1 MSITARIEV
10 NKLRR
15 RVTIYGTPTLAEVSR
30 AIEVLEAEIGEK
42 AMRYRLEW
50 GDAPKRSRVR
60 VRSYHIESGMPF
72 HPPDSSD
79 DA

>member
-1 MSITARIEV
+1 MSTTGRIEV
-10 NKLRR
+10 NRLRR
-15 RVTIYGTPTLAEVSR
+15 RVTVYGSVTLAEVSR

-72 HPPDSSD
+72 HPPDAD

>member
-1 MSITARIEV
+1 MSEARRIEV

-15 RVTIYGTPTLAEVSR
+15 RITVYGSVTALEMSR

-42 AMRYRLEW
+42 AMRYRIEW

-60 VRSYHIESGMPF
+60 VRSYHIEAGMPF
-72 HPPDSSD
+72 SPPD
-79 DA
+79 AGQE

>member
-1 MSITARIEV
+1 MSTTGRIEV
-10 NKLRR
+10 NRLRR
-15 RVTIYGTPTLAEVSR
+15 RVTVYGSVTLAEVSR

-72 HPPDSSD
+72 QPPDAD
-79 DA
+79 EA

>member
-1 MSITARIEV
+1 MSTTSRIEV

-15 RVTIYGTPTLAEVSR
+15 RIVAYGSPTLAEISR
-30 AIEVLEAEIGEK
+30 VIEVLEAEIGEK

-72 HPPDSSD
+72 SPPDTSEE
-79 DA
+79 